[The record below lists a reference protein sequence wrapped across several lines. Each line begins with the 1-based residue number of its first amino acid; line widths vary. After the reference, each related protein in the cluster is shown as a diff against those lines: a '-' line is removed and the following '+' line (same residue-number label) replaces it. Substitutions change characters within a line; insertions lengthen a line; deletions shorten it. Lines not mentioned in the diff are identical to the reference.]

1 MLALLKSKIFIY
13 IVGALL
19 FIIIGLGVT
28 SKVLYNKVEMLS
40 FLKEKMVNN
49 WISEI
54 RNTWH
59 WKTKYGNEVAS
70 SIAQMQTKEEIINS
84 KDAEIQKLTENA
96 KKMGIRIKDLQYML
110 SINFDTIIDT
120 VVHTHIVSVPGEPE
134 VRYYDT
140 VYVGNSAI
148 YHMFNP
154 NDSTSHYRMEM
165 AGTLYVYYE
174 PGKKEGRWRIK
185 NIFVARKRLPII
197 SVTSD
202 NPLINLKGVKMVIV
216 GKKNK
221 HSYDIK

>member
-1 MLALLKSKIFIY
+1 MLTLLKSKIFLYITGVLLLI
-13 IVGALL
+13 IVG
-19 FIIIGLGVT
+19 LGIST
-28 SKVLYNKVEMLS
+28 KLLYNKVELLTY
-40 FLKEKMVNN
+40 LKNKMENN
-49 WISEI
+49 WISEV

-70 SIAQMQTKEEIINS
+70 SIAQIQTKDEIINS
-84 KDAEIQKLTENA
+84 KDIEIKKLTENA
-96 KKMGIRIKDLQYML
+96 KKLGIKIKDLQYML

-120 VVHTHIVSVPGEPE
+120 VVHTHIVSVPGETE

-140 VYVGNSAI
+140 LYIGNSAI
-148 YHMFNP
+148 YHMFDM

-174 PGKKEGRWRIK
+174 PGKKEGKWKIK

-216 GKKNK
+216 DKKHK
-221 HSYDIK
+221 K